1 MSQGAP
7 NKIIAI
13 MQVPCAERRSALRNV
28 FQLILPFQPAKAKA
42 PKAPSADASVGV
54 ATPV

>member
-1 MSQGAP
+1 
-7 NKIIAI
+7 
-13 MQVPCAERRSALRNV
+13 MQVPCAERSSALRSV
-28 FQLILPFQPAKAKA
+28 CKLILPFQIASTKA